1 VGAARYDKYGPLTG
15 GFRAPSNIAWAY
27 VAPVAGVEQAGND
40 VGKVWAVGLNSSGR
54 VVKGAGVTGIIGVF
68 VPTQAQAAG
77 DIIDV
82 MTSGEIANFTLQNQS
97 AAAAGT
103 RYFGVAAD
111 GTFSTTATGTPL
123 GFTVEATRLV
133 VRLDRATTPTT

>member
-1 VGAARYDKYGPLTG
+1 
-15 GFRAPSNIAWAY
+15 
-27 VAPVAGVEQAGND
+27 
-40 VGKVWAVGLNSSGR
+40 
-54 VVKGAGVTGIIGVF
+54 
-68 VPTQAQAAG
+68 
-77 DIIDV
+77 